1 MIGRLKPFGQL
12 MTLSGIVKAASI
24 VGLTMIPIVMFP
36 GVVHSQRVEATD
48 SIDQDPPK
56 TVITGSIGTVKPR
69 DELLTSIAYGGR
81 LLGDDQSA
89 RLMVELDGWADIKP
103 FYMNNPPRL
112 VIDMSKTAFRF
123 QDPENLMPR
132 GLVKDLRY
140 GTMARG
146 HSRIV
151 ITLVNPVKIIAQQ
164 SKQMVKG
171 RYKFTLDFEK
181 VEAAEFG
188 RQIAK
193 QTKEIGF
200 VDKVAVKGD
209 RLLRSAKQ
217 KGRMTIVLDP
227 GHGGIDGGARGRHGS
242 IEKDITLEVA
252 KILKK
257 AIAQAGPFD
266 VFLTRR
272 DDHFLSLKERVKIAT
287 RKQADLFISI
297 HADTLRQKKVRGAAV
312 YTLSKKASDEFAKKL
327 ADSENRADLVA
338 GLETNDV
345 QDEIVDILADLTAR
359 ETKKFSVQFAQ
370 RILHV
375 FRNNIQLIKNPHR
388 NAAFEVLKDPIVPS
402 VLLELGYL
410 SNLEDEKLLLSD
422 KWREKFTRHLTQAVG
437 LFFANRVQ

>member
-1 MIGRLKPFGQL
+1 
-12 MTLSGIVKAASI
+12 MTLSRLVRVASI
-24 VGLTMIPIVMFP
+24 VVVTMIS
-36 GVVHSQRVEATD
+36 GVVHSQSVEATD
-48 SIDQDPPK
+48 SIDSNPPK
-56 TVITGSIGTVKPR
+56 TVITGSIGAVKPG
-69 DELLTSIAYGGR
+69 DEPLTSIAFEGR
-81 LLGDDQSA
+81 LLGDEQSA

-123 QDPENLMPR
+123 QQPENLKPR
-132 GLVKDLRY
+132 GLVNDLRY

-151 ITLVNPVKIIAQQ
+151 ITLVHPVKIISQQ
-164 SKQMVKG
+164 FRQMVKG

-188 RQIAK
+188 KQIAK
-193 QTKEIGF
+193 QSNEISLANKM
-200 VDKVAVKGD
+200 VVKGD
-209 RLLRSAKQ
+209 RLLRAAKQ

-227 GHGGIDGGARGRHGS
+227 GHGGIDGGAKGRHGS
-242 IEKDITLEVA
+242 VEKDITLEVA
-252 KILKK
+252 KVLEK

-297 HADTLRQKKVRGAAV
+297 HADTLKQKMVRGAAV
-312 YTLSKKASDEFAKKL
+312 YTLSKKASDEFAKQL

-338 GLETNDV
+338 GLAANEV
-345 QDEIVDILADLTAR
+345 KDEIVNILADLTAR

-410 SNLEDEKLLLSD
+410 SNPEDEKLLLSD
-422 KWREKFTRHLTQAVG
+422 KWRDKFSKHLTQAVG

>member
-1 MIGRLKPFGQL
+1 MA
-12 MTLSGIVKAASI
+12 LSGIVKAASI
-24 VGLTMIPIVMFP
+24 VGVTMIPIVMFP

>member
-1 MIGRLKPFGQL
+1 MIGRLKPSGQL

-24 VGLTMIPIVMFP
+24 VGVTMIPIVIFP

>member
-1 MIGRLKPFGQL
+1 MIWRFKSFPELLNRG
-12 MTLSGIVKAASI
+12 GIVTAFAI
-24 VGLTMIPIVMFP
+24 IGITVMP
-36 GVVHSQRVEATD
+36 LMVKEDNVLAQRVEAKDSTD
-48 SIDQDPPK
+48 QGAHNP
-56 TVITGSIGTVKPR
+56 VITGSIGTVKPA
-69 DELLTSIAYGGR
+69 EEPLTSIAYGGR

-123 QDPENLMPR
+123 QEPDNIKPR

-140 GTMARG
+140 GTMSRG
-146 HSRIV
+146 HSRMV
-151 ITLVNPVKIIAQQ
+151 ITLHEPVKIIARQL
-164 SKQMVKG
+164 KQMVKG
-171 RYKFTLDFEK
+171 RYKFILDFEK
-181 VEAAEFG
+181 VEAEEFG

-193 QTKEIGF
+193 QSSEIGF
-200 VDKVAVKGD
+200 ASKVAVKGD

-242 IEKDITLEVA
+242 VEKDITLAVA
-252 KILKK
+252 KILEK
-257 AIAQAGPFD
+257 AIAKAGPFD

-272 DDHFLSLKERVKIAT
+272 DDYFLSLKERVKIAT

-297 HADTLRQKKVRGAAV
+297 HADTLKQKKVRGAAV
-312 YTLSKKASDEFAKKL
+312 YTLSKKASDKFAENL
-327 ADSENRADLVA
+327 AELENRADLVA
-338 GLETNDV
+338 GLETDEV
-345 QDEIVDILADLTAR
+345 KDEIVDILADLTAR

-370 RILHV
+370 RILDV

-422 KWREKFTRHLTQAVG
+422 KWRKKFTRHLTQAVG
-437 LFFANRVQ
+437 QFFANRIQ